1 MDGTDNAASS
11 PGGGLQTGIAP
22 HRGANFAA
30 VSFDVDGTLYAD
42 GFLRARIA
50 LEAVRRL
57 NPRFLRDLY
66 RFDKR
71 AAAARA
77 AGGALDRSWA
87 STIPTRLEAE
97 ARLLLP
103 VIRRLG
109 PRAGAADLLT
119 RLRPRTLIA
128 VSDFDAE
135 AKLEALGLRHHFDHT
150 YAAERYGALKPDP
163 LVFRAAL
170 ADLGIAPSTLL
181 HVGDRPDTDGLA
193 ARAAGCRALIL
204 GTDFASFRGLGNLLA
219 P

>member
-1 MDGTDNAASS
+1 MSVS
-11 PGGGLQTGIAP
+11 PGGGLRTGIAP
-22 HRGANFAA
+22 RSGANFAA
-30 VSFDVDGTLYAD
+30 VSFDVDGTLYSD
-42 GFLRARIA
+42 RFLKAQVA
-50 LEAVRRL
+50 LEAIRQGLVR
-57 NPRFLRDLY
+57 PLRDLH
-66 RFDKR
+66 RFSRR
-71 AAAARA
+71 AVAARA
-77 AGGALDRSWA
+77 AGRLDPAWESDV
-87 STIPTRLEAE
+87 PVRLEAE

-103 VIRRLG
+103 VIRRRG

-163 LVFRAAL
+163 AVFRAAL

-193 ARAAGCRALIL
+193 ARAAGARALIL
-204 GTDFASFRGLGNLLA
+204 GTDFASFRGLGDLLA

>member
-1 MDGTDNAASS
+1 MSVS
-11 PGGGLQTGIAP
+11 PGGGLRTGIAP
-22 HRGANFAA
+22 RSGANFAA
-30 VSFDVDGTLYAD
+30 VSFDVDGTLYGD
-42 GFLRARIA
+42 GLLRARIA
-50 LEAVRRL
+50 LEAIRRL
-57 NPRFLRDLY
+57 NPSSLRDLY

-71 AAAARA
+71 AVAARA

-87 STIPTRLEAE
+87 STIPVRLEAE

-103 VIRRLG
+103 VIRRRG

-163 LVFRAAL
+163 TVFRAAL

-193 ARAAGCRALIL
+193 ARAAGARALIL
-204 GTDFASFRGLGNLLA
+204 GTDFASFRGLGDVLA

>member
-1 MDGTDNAASS
+1 MGAFRPASPRTAGRTLQPFPS
-11 PGGGLQTGIAP
+11 TWTAPSTRTVFCGPGSLSKP
-22 HRGANFAA
+22 SA
-30 VSFDVDGTLYAD
+30 VSF
-42 GFLRARIA
+42 
-50 LEAVRRL
+50 L
-57 NPRFLRDLY
+57 NPSSLRDLY

-150 YAAERYGALKPDP
+150 YAAERCGALKPDP
-163 LVFRAAL
+163 FAVFRAAL

-193 ARAAGCRALIL
+193 ARAAGARALIL
-204 GTDFASFRGLGNLLA
+204 GTDFASFRGLGDLLA

>member
-1 MDGTDNAASS
+1 MDGTGSAAGS
-11 PGGGLQTGIAP
+11 PGGGLRTGIAP
-22 HRGANFAA
+22 HRGASFAA
-30 VSFDVDGTLYAD
+30 VSFDVDGTLYGD

-50 LEAVRRL
+50 LEAIRRL
-57 NPRFLRDLY
+57 NPGALRDLY

-71 AAAARA
+71 AVAARA

-87 STIPTRLEAE
+87 STIPVRLEAE
-97 ARLLLP
+97 ARLLIP
-103 VIRRLG
+103 VIRRRG

-163 LVFRAAL
+163 AVFRAAL

-193 ARAAGCRALIL
+193 ARAAGARALIL
-204 GTDFASFRGLGNLLA
+204 GTDFASFRGLGDLLA

>member
-1 MDGTDNAASS
+1 MRVS
-11 PGGGLQTGIAP
+11 PGRALRTDITARQDGETTTPTAL
-22 HRGANFAA
+22 AA
-30 VSFDVDGTLYAD
+30 VSFDVDGTLYSD
-42 GFLRARIA
+42 RFLKAQVA
-50 LEAVRRL
+50 LEAIRQGLVR
-57 NPRFLRDLY
+57 PLRDLH
-66 RFDKR
+66 RFSRR
-71 AAAARA
+71 AVAARA
-77 AGGALDRSWA
+77 AGRLDPAWESDVPR
-87 STIPTRLEAE
+87 P
-97 ARLLLP
+97 ARGGGSP
-103 VIRRLG
+103 AAPGHPARRG

-163 LVFRAAL
+163 AVFRAAL

-193 ARAAGCRALIL
+193 ARAAGARALIL
-204 GTDFASFRGLGNLLA
+204 GTDFASFRGLGDLLA

>member
-1 MDGTDNAASS
+1 MSVS
-11 PGGGLQTGIAP
+11 PGGGLRTGIAP
-22 HRGANFAA
+22 RSGANFAA
-30 VSFDVDGTLYAD
+30 VSFDVDGTLYSD
-42 GFLRARIA
+42 RFLKAQVA
-50 LEAVRRL
+50 LEAIRQGLVR
-57 NPRFLRDLY
+57 PLRDLH
-66 RFDKR
+66 RFSRR
-71 AAAARA
+71 AVAARA
-77 AGGALDRSWA
+77 AGRLDPAWESDV
-87 STIPTRLEAE
+87 PVRLEAE

-103 VIRRLG
+103 VIRRRG

-163 LVFRAAL
+163 TVFRAAL

-193 ARAAGCRALIL
+193 ARAAGARALIL
-204 GTDFASFRGLGNLLA
+204 GTDFASFRGLGDLLA

>member
-1 MDGTDNAASS
+1 MSVS
-11 PGGGLQTGIAP
+11 PGGGLRTGIAP
-22 HRGANFAA
+22 RSGANFAA
-30 VSFDVDGTLYAD
+30 VSFDVDGTLYSD
-42 GFLRARIA
+42 RFLKAQVA
-50 LEAVRRL
+50 LEAIRQGLVR
-57 NPRFLRDLY
+57 PLRDLH
-66 RFDKR
+66 RFSRR
-71 AAAARA
+71 AVAARA
-77 AGGALDRSWA
+77 AGRLDPAWESDV
-87 STIPTRLEAE
+87 PVRLEAE

-103 VIRRLG
+103 VIRRRG

-135 AKLEALGLRHHFDHT
+135 AKLGALGLRHHFDHT

-163 LVFRAAL
+163 TVFRAAL

-193 ARAAGCRALIL
+193 ARAAGARALIL
-204 GTDFASFRGLGNLLA
+204 GTDFASFRGLGDLLA

>member
-1 MDGTDNAASS
+1 MSVS
-11 PGGGLQTGIAP
+11 PGGGLRTGIAP
-22 HRGANFAA
+22 RSGANFAA
-30 VSFDVDGTLYAD
+30 VSFDVDGTLYSD
-42 GFLRARIA
+42 RFLKAQVA
-50 LEAVRRL
+50 LEAIRQGLVR
-57 NPRFLRDLY
+57 PLRDLH
-66 RFDKR
+66 RFSRR
-71 AAAARA
+71 AVAARA
-77 AGGALDRSWA
+77 AGRLDPAWESDV
-87 STIPTRLEAE
+87 PVRLEAE

-103 VIRRLG
+103 VIRRRG

-135 AKLEALGLRHHFDHT
+135 AKLEALGLRHHFDHI

-193 ARAAGCRALIL
+193 ARAAGARALIL
-204 GTDFASFRGLGNLLA
+204 GTDFASFRGLGDLLA